1 MDYKK
6 FSSILNKH
14 IFTGEKRELLKNFAE
29 KPERFI
35 GLFRPTKPGAKILQH
50 ILQSHE
56 IRFGDA
62 FEELIEEILR
72 ELGFSILNK
81 SIVGE
86 NNDSLSLDQ
95 YYESKGVYYFI
106 EQKIRD
112 DHDSTKKRG
121 QISNFETKLETLYK
135 KHKDKLVGIMYFIDP
150 DLSKNKNY
158 YLPELK
164 RLSEFYGVKTY
175 LFYGKELFDY
185 LANHDLWERTLSW
198 LKQWKDSLPEIPEID
213 FDKTPKESF
222 EEIKELPI
230 RYWRKLLEN
239 EKLWTEGII
248 KTVFKKGKTLKL
260 LSDYFKYQNYKPYD
274 ELFILLN
281 SLFRKYYDG
290 NNIKKQRVQRENNP
304 KG

>member
-1 MDYKK
+1 MNYKK
-6 FSSILNKH
+6 FCSILNKH
-14 IFTGEKRELLKNFAE
+14 IFEGEKRELLKNIAE
-29 KPERFI
+29 RPERFI

-72 ELGFSILNK
+72 ELNFSILNK

-86 NNDSLSLDQ
+86 NGDSLSLDQ
-95 YYESKGVYYFI
+95 YYEGKGIYYFI
-106 EQKIRD
+106 EQKVRD

-164 RLSEFYGVKTY
+164 RLSEFYGVKTH
-175 LFYGKELFDY
+175 LLYGKELFDY
-185 LANHDLWERTLSW
+185 LGKPDLWEQILSW

-230 RYWRKLLEN
+230 RHWRKLLEN

-248 KTVFKKGKTLKL
+248 KAIFRNGKTLEL
-260 LSDYFKYQNYKPYD
+260 VSDYFQTQQNKPYK
-274 ELFILLN
+274 ELSGMIKSKL
-281 SLFRKYYDG
+281 SKYF
-290 NNIKKQRVQRENNP
+290 
-304 KG
+304 

>member
-6 FSSILNKH
+6 FCSILNKH
-14 IFTGEKRELLKNFAE
+14 IFEGEKRELLKNIAE
-29 KPERFI
+29 RPERFI

-72 ELGFSILNK
+72 ELNFSILNK

-86 NNDSLSLDQ
+86 SGDSLSLDQ
-95 YYESKGVYYFI
+95 YYENRGVHYFI
-106 EQKIRD
+106 EQKVRD

-164 RLSEFYGVKTY
+164 RLSEFYGIKIH
-175 LFYGKELFDY
+175 LLYGKELFDY
-185 LANHDLWERTLSW
+185 LGKSDLWEQILSW

-230 RYWRKLLEN
+230 RHWRKLLEN
-239 EKLWTEGII
+239 ENLWTEGII
-248 KTVFKKGKTLKL
+248 KVVFRKGDVLKL
-260 LSDYFKYQNYKPYD
+260 VSEFFDNQQNKPYKK
-274 ELFILLN
+274 LAKLLN
-281 SLFRKYYDG
+281 
-290 NNIKKQRVQRENNP
+290 ENLN
-304 KG
+304 KFYQIN

>member
-6 FSSILNKH
+6 FCSILNKH
-14 IFTGEKRELLKNFAE
+14 IFEGEKRELLKNIAE
-29 KPERFI
+29 RPERFI

-62 FEELIEEILR
+62 FEELIGEILR

-86 NNDSLSLDQ
+86 NGDSLSLDQ
-95 YYESKGVYYFI
+95 YYEDKGVYYFI
-106 EQKIRD
+106 EQKVRD

-164 RLSEFYGVKTY
+164 RLSEFYGVKTH
-175 LFYGKELFDY
+175 LLYGKEFFDY
-185 LANHDLWERTLSW
+185 LGKPDLWEQILSW

-213 FDKTPKESF
+213 FDKTPEESF

-239 EKLWTEGII
+239 EKLWVEGII
-248 KTVFKKGKTLKL
+248 KAVFKNGDTLKL
-260 LSDYFKYQNYKPYD
+260 ILGYFEKRHDRPYK
-274 ELFILLN
+274 ELAGSLN
-281 SLFRKYYDG
+281 NLFKKYYHE
-290 NNIKKQRVQRENNP
+290 IS
-304 KG
+304 

>member
-1 MDYKK
+1 
-6 FSSILNKH
+6 
-14 IFTGEKRELLKNFAE
+14 
-29 KPERFI
+29 
-35 GLFRPTKPGAKILQH
+35 
-50 ILQSHE
+50 
-56 IRFGDA
+56 
-62 FEELIEEILR
+62 LIEEILR
-72 ELGFSILNK
+72 ELNFSILNK

-86 NNDSLSLDQ
+86 NGDSLSLDQ
-95 YYESKGVYYFI
+95 YYEGKGIYYFI
-106 EQKIRD
+106 EQKVRD

-164 RLSEFYGVKTY
+164 RLSEFHGVKTH
-175 LFYGKELFDY
+175 LLYGQGLFDY
-185 LANHDLWERTLSW
+185 LGKPDLWNQLLSW

-230 RYWRKLLEN
+230 RHWRKLLEN

-248 KTVFKKGKTLKL
+248 KTVFRGEETLKL
-260 LSDYFKYQNYKPYD
+260 VLDYFESQKDTPYL
-274 ELFILLN
+274 ELGQLLKTKIKTHY
-281 SLFRKYYDG
+281 RK
-290 NNIKKQRVQRENNP
+290 
-304 KG
+304 

>member
-6 FSSILNKH
+6 FCSILNKH
-14 IFTGEKRELLKNFAE
+14 IFEGEKRELLKNIAE
-29 KPERFI
+29 RPERFI

-62 FEELIEEILR
+62 FEELIGEILR
-72 ELGFSILNK
+72 ELDFSILNK

-86 NNDSLSLDQ
+86 NGDSLSLDQ
-95 YYESKGVYYFI
+95 YYEGKGVYYFI
-106 EQKIRD
+106 EQKVRD

-164 RLSEFYGVKTY
+164 RLSEFYGVNTH
-175 LFYGKELFDY
+175 LLYGKELFDY
-185 LANHDLWERTLSW
+185 LGKPDLWEQILSW

-213 FDKTPKESF
+213 FDKTPEESF

-248 KTVFKKGKTLKL
+248 KAIFRKGDTLKL
-260 LSDYFKYQNYKPYD
+260 ILDDFKKKGDKPYQ
-274 ELFILLN
+274 ELEELLEKLLITFYAKN
-281 SLFRKYYDG
+281 YIQ
-290 NNIKKQRVQRENNP
+290 N
-304 KG
+304 